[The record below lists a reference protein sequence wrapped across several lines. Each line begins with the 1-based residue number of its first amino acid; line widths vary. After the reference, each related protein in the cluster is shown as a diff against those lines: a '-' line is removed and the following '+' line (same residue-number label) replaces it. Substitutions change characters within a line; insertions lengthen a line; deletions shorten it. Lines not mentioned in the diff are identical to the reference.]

1 MKSDAA
7 TVEEYISELSEE
19 RREAV
24 TTVREMVLANLP
36 SGYEEVMD
44 FGMIAYVVPLSVC
57 PKTYN
62 GHPLMYAAIAS
73 EKNYV
78 SVHLMNIYANQDT
91 QRWFVE
97 SYKATGKRMNMGK
110 SCVRF
115 RKLEDLPLDLIGE
128 AVGRTSM
135 KDWVAVYEALRRPLV
150 GGRERARGGKL
161 GGKSRKAPEKVVL
174 LSGGNPQIP
183 KGDGDAPVQAYIA
196 AMSGWKSD
204 VGKSLDEL
212 IVRAVPKVRKAVRWN
227 SPWYGVEGM
236 GWFVSYHVFSRYVRV
251 TFLNGASLRPVPPGS
266 GKDKDAR
273 WVDIYEGE
281 LDERQMG
288 KWVRQA
294 AAIPGW
300 DGF

>member
-115 RKLEDLPLDLIGE
+115 RKLEDLPLELIGE

-135 KDWVAVYEALRRPLV
+135 EDWVAVYEALRRPSRRRK
-150 GGRERARGGKL
+150 GAGKGR
-161 GGKSRKAPEKVVL
+161 
-174 LSGGNPQIP
+174 
-183 KGDGDAPVQAYIA
+183 
-196 AMSGWKSD
+196 
-204 VGKSLDEL
+204 
-212 IVRAVPKVRKAVRWN
+212 KVR
-227 SPWYGVEGM
+227 
-236 GWFVSYHVFSRYVRV
+236 
-251 TFLNGASLRPVPPGS
+251 
-266 GKDKDAR
+266 
-273 WVDIYEGE
+273 GE
-281 LDERQMG
+281 E
-288 KWVRQA
+288 
-294 AAIPGW
+294 
-300 DGF
+300 